1 MVTPLVAEVLRQY
14 DERFPGAKDARA
26 RDQWTY
32 HSRTLLGQL
41 LAAADWALENEDVD
55 ERARYRVLVAMALG
69 GPSPADAELRRQQE
83 AQFLR
88 QLQAQ
93 ATPQTT
99 VVSAQ
104 AFDRLAAEAGEPGPP
119 NERTRAAARRLDEV
133 AQRRGSDD

>member
-1 MVTPLVAEVLRQY
+1 MTPLVAEVLRQY

-26 RDQWTY
+26 CDQWTY

-41 LAAADWALENEDVD
+41 LAAADWALENEEIDD
-55 ERARYRVLVAMALG
+55 RARYRVLVAMALG
-69 GPSPADAELRRQQE
+69 GPSPVDAELRRQQE

-99 VVSAQ
+99 VVPAQ
-104 AFDRLAAEAGEPGPP
+104 VFDRLAAEADEPGPA
-119 NERTRAAARRLDEV
+119 NERTRAAVRRLEEV
-133 AQRRGSDD
+133 VQQRCGDD